1 MSAVLQQAVI
11 DLVRGAFTKAEVAT
25 VEPYGGEFSA
35 DESVQVSFTAPAIFV
50 AVLGWRPWT
59 ESKRL
64 TGRHVRGVRLAA
76 FVVTKHAKRVV
87 RMQTA
92 MNLAERLAALLQGWV
107 PEATDVLDMGCLEED
122 ATVENLYS
130 RVMDSKGMALWMV
143 DWMQAAR
150 PKVAPA
156 QLFDLLAVDITDNT
170 QQGLVPASPP
180 APNDLTVTEAV
191 NFNPLEPSS

>member
-35 DESVQVSFTAPAIFV
+35 DESVQVSFTAPAVFV
-50 AVLGWRPWT
+50 AVLGWRPWPD
-59 ESKRL
+59 SKRL
-64 TGRHVRGVRLAA
+64 TGRNVRGVRMAA
-76 FVVTKHAKRVV
+76 FVVTKHAKRDV
-87 RMQTA
+87 RMQAA
-92 MNLAERLAALLQGWV
+92 MNLAERLALLLQAWV
-107 PEATDVLDMGCLEED
+107 PEATETMDLACLEVD

-130 RVMDSKGMALWMV
+130 RAMDAKGMALWLV
-143 DWMQAAR
+143 DWMQAAK

-170 QQGLVPASPP
+170 QQGQVPDAPP

-191 NFNPLEPSS
+191 NFNPLESP

>member
-25 VEPYGGEFSA
+25 VAPYAGEFSA

-50 AVLGWRPWT
+50 AVLGWKPWPD
-59 ESKRL
+59 SKRL
-64 TGRHVRGVRLAA
+64 TGRNVRGVRMAA
-76 FVVTKHAKRVV
+76 FVVTKHAKRDV
-87 RMQTA
+87 RMQAA
-92 MNLAERLAALLQGWV
+92 MNLAERLALLLQAWV
-107 PEATDVLDMGCLEED
+107 PEATETMDLACLEVD

-130 RVMDSKGMALWMV
+130 RAMDAKGMALWLV
-143 DWMQAAR
+143 DWMQAAK
-150 PKVAPA
+150 PTVAPA

-170 QQGLVPASPP
+170 QQGQVPDAPP

-191 NFNPLEPSS
+191 NFNPLESP

>member
-25 VEPYGGEFSA
+25 VEPYAGEFSA
-35 DESVQVSFTAPAIFV
+35 AESVQVSFTAPAIFV
-50 AVLGWRPWT
+50 AVLGWKPWPD
-59 ESKRL
+59 SKRL
-64 TGRHVRGVRLAA
+64 TGRNVRGVRMAA
-76 FVVTKHAKRVV
+76 FVVTKHAKRDV
-87 RMQTA
+87 RMQAA
-92 MNLAERLAALLQGWV
+92 MNLAERLALLLQAWV
-107 PEATDVLDMGCLEED
+107 PEATETMDLACLEVD

-130 RVMDSKGMALWMV
+130 RAMDAKGMALWLV
-143 DWMQAAR
+143 DWMQAAK

-170 QQGLVPASPP
+170 QQGQVPDAPP

-191 NFNPLEPSS
+191 NFNPLEFP